1 MKNKA
6 LNRLN
11 ANSSL
16 SNGLETPTTTHTAAP
31 FSAPSTLSINGAST
45 LALPPLVPGQTRTRR
60 EPAVMDRPPLP
71 FEEIQEKRKKVKK
84 SKKQKKEEYK
94 PTASYQTQEPRF
106 GWLGDDRGKRNL
118 SS

>member
-1 MKNKA
+1 
-6 LNRLN
+6 
-11 ANSSL
+11 
-16 SNGLETPTTTHTAAP
+16 
-31 FSAPSTLSINGAST
+31 
-45 LALPPLVPGQTRTRR
+45 
-60 EPAVMDRPPLP
+60 MDRPPLP

-94 PTASYQTQEPRF
+94 PTASYQIQEPRF